1 MELLW
6 SVMMKQV
13 IEKFSNFW
21 FAQSF
26 SECVRNCMTSKY
38 EIDGR
43 TATVY
48 VILGCVSLWIW
59 YIIKRKRRPIG
70 PRPRPRPTND
80 DDVRSYLA
88 ADIVHSGALA
98 RQRLED
104 FKAAKANPETLDKAE
119 KLLETLL
126 EREHPDLVMLQKTVA
141 KLEMSG
147 REDSAVEILTRAI
160 KGAND
165 VNKSHEAYEFEML
178 LVEMLIYKGKF
189 EEALKCTCLEDEFLK
204 DARRP
209 LYKAMIQEM
218 LGKRD
223 DALASWDQYV
233 QVIDPHV
240 HFDLLYVPR
249 FLEASPSQ
257 DFDDFQQKVKRLHQ
271 AIIKSHHYPK

>member
-1 MELLW
+1 MELLL
-6 SVMMKQV
+6 SVMMKQAV
-13 IEKFSNFW
+13 EKFSNFW
-21 FAQSF
+21 FAQSL

-48 VILGCVSLWIW
+48 VILGCVSLWIC
-59 YIIKRKRRPIG
+59 YVIKRKRRP
-70 PRPRPRPTND
+70 RLRPRPTND

-147 REDSAVEILTRAI
+147 REDSAVEILTKAI
-160 KGAND
+160 KRAND

-178 LVEMLIYKGKF
+178 LVEMLIYKF

-218 LGKRD
+218 QGKRG
-223 DALASWDQYV
+223 DALASWDEYV
-233 QVIDPHV
+233 HVIDPHV

-249 FLEASPSQ
+249 FLEASPSEN
-257 DFDDFQQKVKRLHQ
+257 FDDFEGKVKRLHK
-271 AIIKSHHYPK
+271 AIIKSHQDPK